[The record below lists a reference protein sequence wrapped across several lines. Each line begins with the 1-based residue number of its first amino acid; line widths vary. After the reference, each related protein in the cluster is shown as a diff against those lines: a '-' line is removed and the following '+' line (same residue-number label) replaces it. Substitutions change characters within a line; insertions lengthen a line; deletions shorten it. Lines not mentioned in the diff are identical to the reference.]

1 MAHLKLFGT
10 IFGSAFKKPATR
22 LYPFEKREAFKG
34 TRGMIKF
41 DGAKCNSC
49 TLCMLKC
56 PTGAI
61 KVDRAAKTWAIDRLK
76 CILCGACVTACTKSA
91 LSMDGSYAGLQVDKA
106 IVVQVATG
114 GTPALDKPA
123 A

>member
-10 IFGSAFKKPATR
+10 IFGSTFKKPATR
-22 LYPFEKREAFKG
+22 LYPFEKREAFAH

-41 DGAKCNSC
+41 ENAKCNSC
-49 TLCMLKC
+49 SLCQLKC

-61 KVDRAAKTWAIDRLK
+61 KVDRMAKTWALDRLK
-76 CILCGACVTACTKSA
+76 CILCGACVLACNKAA
-91 LSMDGSYAGLQVDKA
+91 LSMVGEYAGLQVDKT
-106 IVVQVATG
+106 VVVEIATG
-114 GTPALDKPA
+114 GTATPEKPA

>member
-22 LYPFEKREAFKG
+22 LYPFEKRAAFAG
-34 TRGMIKF
+34 TRGMVKF
-41 DGAKCNSC
+41 DGSKCNSC
-49 TLCMLKC
+49 SLCQLKC
-56 PTGAI
+56 PTCAI
-61 KVDRAAKTWAIDRLK
+61 KVDRAAKTWSIDRLK

-91 LSMDGSYAGLQVDKA
+91 LSMAGEYAGLQGDKT
-106 IVVQVATG
+106 IVVVTATG
-114 GTPALDKPA
+114 GSAASDKPA